1 MNHLSPVNH
10 LSIVALVLALFSGGC
25 GSSSTP
31 GNTNTT
37 AVTFTQVYSDILSG
51 SCVTCHS
58 DVDGGTGYA
67 LGALDLST
75 QSAAYANLQK
85 SPAGAGCKGL
95 GFTLVVPGDAAT
107 SLLVEKVESAT
118 PPCGSEMPFGCGAGA
133 LACLSAAQVQE
144 ITDWING
151 GAKND

>member
-1 MNHLSPVNH
+1 
-10 LSIVALVLALFSGGC
+10 
-25 GSSSTP
+25 
-31 GNTNTT
+31 
-37 AVTFTQVYSDILSG
+37 VTFTQVYSDILSG